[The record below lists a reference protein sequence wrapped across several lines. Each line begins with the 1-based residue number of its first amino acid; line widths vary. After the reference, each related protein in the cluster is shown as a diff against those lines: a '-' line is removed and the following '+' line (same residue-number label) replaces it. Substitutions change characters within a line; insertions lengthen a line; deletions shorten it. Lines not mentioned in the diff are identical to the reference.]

1 MGCNAHLGNQQG
13 LYLEREM
20 KMRKM
25 IKGNLK
31 LNVVEHIILR
41 NMWEY
46 FVLADEPDT
55 HAPDPDIVYALV
67 MGFNDEI
74 GTVSMSEIKPYIIS
88 RTSNLDE
95 ILPAGGYQWADEMA
109 SHYL

>member
-1 MGCNAHLGNQQG
+1 
-13 LYLEREM
+13 
-20 KMRKM
+20 MRKM
-25 IKGNLK
+25 TKGNLK

-74 GTVSMSEIKPYIIS
+74 GTVSMSEIKPHVIS
-88 RTSNLDE
+88 RTTCMDD
-95 ILPAGGYQWADEMA
+95 ILPAAGYEWADTPRDR
-109 SHYL
+109 LPLP

>member
-1 MGCNAHLGNQQG
+1 
-13 LYLEREM
+13 M

-31 LNVVEHIILR
+31 LDVVEHIILR

-46 FVLADEPDT
+46 YIMANDPDT
-55 HAPDPDIVYALV
+55 DSHNPDIVYALV

-74 GTVSMSEIKPYIIS
+74 GTVSLSEIKPYVIS
-88 RTSNLDE
+88 RTSRLDE
-95 ILPAGGYQWADEMA
+95 IMPADGYEWADEMA
-109 SHYL
+109 SLDIGRNTASDDWTKWG